1 MADTTNNQ
9 HTESEYTPHEWEQ
22 VLFEEWLQDQF
33 EADQQRYADERDAE
47 DERPEEAA
55 LAVWNENCND
65 CLQHDEHVE
74 DYLLEQQKK
83 IEREGEAGMAIGRT
97 FYKMWT
103 LEVREENA
111 RKRSS

>member
-33 EADQQRYADERDAE
+33 EEDQRRYAEERDAE

-65 CLQHDEHVE
+65 AMQVDEHVE
-74 DYLLEQQKK
+74 DYRLEHQK
-83 IEREGEAGMAIGRT
+83 IEREGEAGMAIGRV

-103 LEVREENA
+103 LQLREENA